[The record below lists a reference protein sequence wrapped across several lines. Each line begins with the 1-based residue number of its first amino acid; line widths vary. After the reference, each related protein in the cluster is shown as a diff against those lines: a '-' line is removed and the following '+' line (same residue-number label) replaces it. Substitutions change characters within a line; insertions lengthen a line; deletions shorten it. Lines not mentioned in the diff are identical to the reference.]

1 MFYYD
6 YYSLVLLLPVMIFSL
21 IIQGVLNTTYSKYKN
36 IQNSRNITGAQISQM
51 ILQSAGVFDV
61 TITTVSG
68 NLTDHFDPKRKV
80 IRLSPDVYNGTSI
93 ASIGIAAHEAGHA
106 LQYASDYFPIK
117 IRSAIVGVTNFSS
130 RLLYFVVLLSF
141 LSGFSF
147 LTDIAVICFLV
158 IFLFQLITLPVEFN
172 ASARAVENIRNIGF
186 DDSNISGVKKVL
198 SSAAMTYV
206 AAMLTSLARLVT
218 FYLRSNR
225 RR

>member
-6 YYSLVLLLPVMIFSL
+6 YYSLVLLLPMMIFSL
-21 IIQGVLNTTYSKYKN
+21 IIQGILNSTYSKYKK

-80 IRLSPDVYNGTSI
+80 IRLSPEVYNGTSI
-93 ASIGIAAHEAGHA
+93 ASIGVAAHETGHA
-106 LQYASDYFPIK
+106 LQYASGYFPLK

-130 RLLYFVVLLSF
+130 RLLYFVILLSF
-141 LSGFSF
+141 LSGFSL
-147 LTDIAVICFLV
+147 LTDIAVVCFLI
-158 IFLFQLITLPVEFN
+158 IFAFQLITLPVEFN
-172 ASARAVENIRNIGF
+172 ASLRAIENIRNIGF
-186 DDSNISGVKKVL
+186 DDSNIQGVKKVL

-218 FYLRSNR
+218 FYLRNSR